1 MSEID
6 HTYSGYGAEDD
17 GMSAYAEDWDDPMG
31 DEQDTCECGMCDCNE
46 PVYQF
51 GDVCDA
57 CACEHIVL

>member
-1 MSEID
+1 MSIFTRDTAID
-6 HTYSGYGAEDD
+6 ERMGI
-17 GMSAYAEDWDDPMG
+17 DPDEWLG
-31 DEQDTCECGMCDCNE
+31 DADEQDTCECGMCDCNE